1 MQVWSD
7 EWSRARESAAEW
19 RNVAEGSWTWSRIKE
34 KKLKIASQ
42 EGVKLRS
49 KWEGSHLRT
58 FCVEEKRARFW
69 LRAAVV
75 ESSEDRKE
83 TAEGDMLSIW

>member
-1 MQVWSD
+1 MWQRAP
-7 EWSRARESAAEW
+7 WSR
-19 RNVAEGSWTWSRIKE
+19 VKE
-34 KKLKIASQ
+34 EKLKIASQ

-49 KWEGSHLRT
+49 EWEGTHLRT

-75 ESSEDRKE
+75 ESSGDRRQRR
-83 TAEGDMLSIW
+83 GIC